1 MAAPSTAGITQPSP
15 MDARGALT
23 SSSAT
28 PLGSR
33 DAPKE
38 EPDFQAERGEV
49 TVGTKCAE
57 GDGIFALEIRWQ
69 TQSCSI
75 TPVLLEGAEEEAESL
90 TVEEA
95 VHFLEEMPPER
106 LGLSGSDMSS
116 YLLFPEEGIVM
127 VDGMPCYCIN
137 AYGREDHQ
145 ILDTYLVSE
154 DGSGLYRLDRGE
166 DAVSALT

>member
-1 MAAPSTAGITQPSP
+1 MRLESGNQVAAEYVQMLEDNYDCSI
-15 MDARGALT
+15 
-23 SSSAT
+23 
-28 PLGSR
+28 LGSR

>member
-1 MAAPSTAGITQPSP
+1 MCR
-15 MDARGALT
+15 RGRNLC
-23 SSSAT
+23 
-28 PLGSR
+28 P
-33 DAPKE
+33 
-38 EPDFQAERGEV
+38 
-49 TVGTKCAE
+49 
-57 GDGIFALEIRWQ
+57 EIRWQ

-137 AYGREDHQ
+137 AYGREV
-145 ILDTYLVSE
+145 TRSWYLPVSE
-154 DGSGLYRLDRGE
+154 DGERLYRLDRGE
-166 DAVSALT
+166 DASQR

>member
-1 MAAPSTAGITQPSP
+1 MKDFYQYGNRQDDQWEVLPWIPDPRPPFKIWVKPEQIAPFFLIPHYPYAISLLLKISDGFRT
-15 MDARGALT
+15 
-23 SSSAT
+23 
-28 PLGSR
+28 
-33 DAPKE
+33 E
-38 EPDFQAERGEV
+38 EFR
-49 TVGTKCAE
+49 
-57 GDGIFALEIRWQ
+57 
-69 TQSCSI
+69 
-75 TPVLLEGAEEEAESL
+75 
-90 TVEEA
+90 
-95 VHFLEEMPPER
+95 R